1 MTPQTVTN
9 ILSRAGKETCM
20 QIASDLGLSE
30 YEVRAVIQGK
40 DPKAVRGR
48 KRYEMSSGAH
58 ALYQSWTRTVKP
70 ETGRCVYFIPKEGR
84 VCGAKCKGQ
93 RCEDH
98 PQTVARTIN
107 IGAKT
112 GERLSA

>member
-1 MTPQTVTN
+1 MSTKG
-9 ILSRAGKETCM
+9 LKYERKS
-20 QIASDLGLSE
+20 ASHKLHE
-30 YEVRAVIQGK
+30 PWV
-40 DPKAVRGR
+40 
-48 KRYEMSSGAH
+48 
-58 ALYQSWTRTVKP
+58 RTVRP
-70 ETGRCVYFIPKEGR
+70 ETGRCVYFIPSEGR

-93 RCEDH
+93 RCDKH